1 MAVTCAP
8 VSAASNSVELP
19 VPQPMSAMRLHAS
32 IFGTKLRARRV
43 ASSLP
48 GPWRSMDAKYSHIS
62 AKSKSCMD
70 ESSSLCDVRP
80 SGCEVF
86 VGSISVA
93 SLLLLS
99 IRLLLVF
106 DWDIV
111 L

>member
-43 ASSLP
+43 DSSLP

-62 AKSKSCMD
+62 AKSKLCMD

-86 VGSISVA
+86 VGSISDA

-99 IRLLLVF
+99 IQLLLVF